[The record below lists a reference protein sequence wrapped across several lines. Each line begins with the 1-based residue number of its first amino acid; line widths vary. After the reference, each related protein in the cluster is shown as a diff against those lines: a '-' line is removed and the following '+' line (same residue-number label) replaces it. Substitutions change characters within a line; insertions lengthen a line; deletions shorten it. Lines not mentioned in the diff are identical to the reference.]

1 MTSTLI
7 KKHKSISLRE
17 VINSDREIFFQ
28 QQLDPEA
35 NFMAAFTAKDPSD
48 REAYDAKMDKILK
61 DDTITI
67 KTILF
72 NEEVAGSV
80 LCHGWFGD
88 PEVSY
93 WIGQEFWGKGI
104 TTRALSIFLKNIDIR
119 PLYARVVKDNIGSIK
134 VLEKCGFVPF
144 GEDRGFA
151 NARGEEVDELIFVLR

>member
-1 MTSTLI
+1 MTSTII
-7 KKHKSISLRE
+7 KKHKSISLRD

-28 QQLDPEA
+28 HQLDPEA

-88 PEVSY
+88 PEVS
-93 WIGQEFWGKGI
+93 
-104 TTRALSIFLKNIDIR
+104 
-119 PLYARVVKDNIGSIK
+119 
-134 VLEKCGFVPF
+134 
-144 GEDRGFA
+144 
-151 NARGEEVDELIFVLR
+151 